1 MSPEHNPFQ
10 LINIDRYATGGYVDY
25 EASIELPKRH
35 DGKESS
41 IALRLTIDSQKPK
54 ESYYTLLHEI
64 EGDNYLIGT
73 GKISTGDIL
82 DIVTAGGPQ
91 DPATIIEKLANVEGQ
106 VTIHQGVAHLPDG
119 TTILLQP

>member
-1 MSPEHNPFQ
+1 MSPDRNPFQ
-10 LINIDRYATGGYVDY
+10 LIDVDSGYAGYVDY
-25 EASIELPKRH
+25 EASMELPKRH

-41 IALRLTIDSQKPK
+41 IVIRLTIDSQKPK

-64 EGDNYLIGT
+64 EGDNYQIGT

-82 DIVTAGGPQ
+82 DIVTVGGPQ
-91 DPATIIEKLANVEGQ
+91 DPADIVSKLAAVEGN
-106 VTIHQGVAHLPDG
+106 VTIHQGMAHLPDG